1 MKRNTL
7 ILLACCLFLEGCVEE
22 VHEVMNV
29 QNIECSESEEILTRS
44 GESMAYYWYHDQ
56 KIYLPVDENS
66 YFAIFRESTL
76 KEMPKLSSLNAGI
89 EFKDYNFQTSSAK
102 GETEEKFFWAK
113 VDSEIAQAYSDE
125 IVYLAPYL
133 VGSSNDLGV
142 TDRFYVKLKSEADY
156 GLLKT
161 FADEHGA
168 KIDEEN
174 FMPLWY
180 SLVCTEQASENAL
193 TLSNMAYESGK
204 FDKTDVEFLGNLVW
218 DIVDQSY
225 NDPYYTD
232 QWNLNGT
239 YGIDLMGIH
248 SITYGSSAVKV
259 AVIDSGTLIGHP
271 DLPIYMSW
279 DAESQ
284 TSPAQLSYIH
294 NTNTIHP
301 HGTQMASIIGSTPN
315 NGIGMTGIA
324 PGVVLYPISIGLD
337 ASESL
342 AIRAIIHAA
351 DVGVKVASN
360 SYSFSEQKTTTDEAF
375 NYALS
380 KGCIIVQS
388 SGNANATVTRYPYA
402 SIPEIISVGNITSE
416 GMRWI
421 ASSSSSAGSTYG
433 QHLDVVAPGTDIMTL
448 KPNGE
453 YEVCT
458 GTSPACPH
466 VAATAA
472 LMLSVNN
479 ELTPKQVAD
488 IIEIT
493 ARKLPAYNFGIN
505 NSRPNGKWHEQVGY
519 GLVNPVEALRLAKG
533 YYSLASFE
541 YSGQSISLTLT
552 ANEDI
557 AVIWDWETE
566 DITEIDVTSTTT
578 QTIEHTYTTSGTRR
592 IYVAEKIDFDTD
604 TLSYNSTALVKFDL
618 TTGNYASNF
627 EFKPHNTALEYIRII
642 GGSNFASQ
650 TVSIKELPALKDLY
664 LVHMPNAIVTI
675 AHCPSLLRFGSS
687 KYIWEAS
694 SSIFP
699 IPITPISPGFE
710 NPLDPDVVGDGPVDK
725 IEWPYVP
732 EPIVSY
738 GMLSITDCNNLKE
751 VSLENVNI
759 GSFDFSDFPNLEYV
773 YVSSQ
778 LHRIVGGGSNVLSPS
793 CKGEFL
799 ASTVST
805 LPQRTINRKGKIA
818 VRGVDSTNGLFK
830 KVWISSQNQN
840 LIEDTCDSKNW
851 EVVWDSGITNTGL

>member
-7 ILLACCLFLEGCVEE
+7 ILLACCLLLEGCVEE

-113 VDSEIAQAYSDE
+113 VDYEIAQAYSDE

-204 FDKTDVEFLGNLVW
+204 FDKTDVEFMGNFKW
-218 DIVDQSY
+218 ATVDY
-225 NDPYYTD
+225 PYDDQYFSD
-232 QWNLNGT
+232 QWNLHGT
-239 YGIDLMGIH
+239 YGINIEEVHAITFGSG
-248 SITYGSSAVKV
+248 SIKV
-259 AVIDSGTLIGHP
+259 AVIDSGTLLGHP

-279 DAESQ
+279 DAYSQ
-284 TSPAQLSYIH
+284 TSPARLY
-294 NTNTIHP
+294 TNPNNGEISP
-301 HGTQMASIIGSTPN
+301 HGTQMASIIASTPD
-315 NGIGMTGIA
+315 NGIGITGIA
-324 PGVVLYPISIGLD
+324 PGVAVYPISIGAD
-337 ASESL
+337 PSEFM
-342 AIRAIIHAA
+342 AVRAIIHAA
-351 DVGVKVASN
+351 DVGVRVASN
-360 SYSFSEQKTTTDEAF
+360 SYSFSQNKTATDDAF
-375 NYALS
+375 NYALD
-380 KGCIIVQS
+380 KGCVIVQA
-388 SGNANATVTRYPYA
+388 SGNINNQSNGYPYA
-402 SIPEIISVGNITSE
+402 SIPEIISVGSITIQ
-416 GMRWI
+416 GTRWEE
-421 ASSSSSAGSTYG
+421 SNSPTFGSTYG

-541 YSGQSISLTLT
+541 YSGQDVSLTLT
-552 ANEDI
+552 ANKDI

-566 DITEIDVTSTTT
+566 DITEIEASSLTTR
-578 QTIEHTYTTSGTRR
+578 TIEHTYTTSGTRK
-592 IYVAEKIDFDTD
+592 IYIAEKIDFDTD
-604 TLSYNSTALVKFDL
+604 TLSYRSAALVKFDL

-627 EFKPHNTALEYIRII
+627 EFKPYNTALEYIRII

-650 TVSIKELPALKDLY
+650 TVSIKELPALRDLY

-675 AHCPSLLRFGSS
+675 THCPSLLRFGSS

-699 IPITPISPGFE
+699 FPITPIHPGFE

-830 KVWISSQNQN
+830 KVWISSQNQS
-840 LIEDTCDSKNW
+840 LIEETCSDKYW